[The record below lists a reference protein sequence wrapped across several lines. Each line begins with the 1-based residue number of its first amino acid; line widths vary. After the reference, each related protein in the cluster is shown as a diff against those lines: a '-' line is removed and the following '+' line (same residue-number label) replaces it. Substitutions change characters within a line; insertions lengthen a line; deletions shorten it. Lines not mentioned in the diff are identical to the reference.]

1 MGTDINQQITM
12 QIQTSVLLSL
22 AVSLVS
28 AKLYLLNPESDEHYT
43 VRIAKSGHAVSR
55 GKLDSALPNDYNLG
69 HLYFDR
75 ANEDDL
81 QQLSEDVFSALN
93 GRQVAELVLNRN
105 LNVFGQRPKS
115 KKLSKSAN
123 IRAHLRSCYASIRSL
138 LGTMSP
144 ADLGVDLEQV
154 VSAVPVEDYG
164 EMNPATVL
172 LSDTAVNSVEAFE
185 SILNLDST
193 TVETSLIETLGDDR
207 KSLRLIKKIQK
218 MVKKLLHKLTKI
230 SSRTRIFDI
239 IHTLTEF
246 LKKVPMLSDLLG
258 PRLQKLSESLS
269 SYINQ
274 LQTTITR
281 AIHGAQEQQEALLPI
296 SEQAQAKKAPLRS
309 IDNFLSFENDQDAH
323 YGSEHEYARKEA
335 VEGSTPIE
343 YDTKP
348 SQTPVATNT
357 RRKPA
362 HTQPS
367 SSTFAGVRPVN
378 RRTTTRRSKT
388 TVLVE
393 NSTDSEEWSN

>member
-1 MGTDINQQITM
+1 MGADINQQITM
-12 QIQTSVLLSL
+12 QIQNSLLLSL

-28 AKLYLLNPESDEHYT
+28 AKLYLLNPESDENYT
-43 VRIAKSGHAVSR
+43 IRMAKSGHTVSR
-55 GKLDSALPNDYNLG
+55 GKLDSALPNDYTLG

-115 KKLSKSAN
+115 KKSSKSVN
-123 IRAHLRSCYASIRSL
+123 IRSHLRNCYASIRGL
-138 LGTMSP
+138 LGDMSP

-185 SILNLDST
+185 NLLNLDST

-258 PRLQKLSESLS
+258 PRLQKLSDSLS

-274 LQTTITR
+274 LQTTITS
-281 AIHGAQEQQEALLPI
+281 AIHGAQDQQEALLPV
-296 SEQAQAKKAPLRS
+296 SEQAQTKKAPLRS
-309 IDNFLSFENDQDAH
+309 IDDFLSFENDQGTH
-323 YGSEHEYARKEA
+323 SGSAYEYTRKEA

-348 SQTPVATNT
+348 NQTSVPTNP

-367 SSTFAGVRPVN
+367 RSTFAGVRPVN
-378 RRTTTRRSKT
+378 RRTTERRPKN